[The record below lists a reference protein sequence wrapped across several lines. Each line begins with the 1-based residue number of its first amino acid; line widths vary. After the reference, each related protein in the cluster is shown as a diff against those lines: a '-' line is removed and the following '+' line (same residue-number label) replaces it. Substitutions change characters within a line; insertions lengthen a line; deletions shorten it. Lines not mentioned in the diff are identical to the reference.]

1 MYIAM
6 ELIIVSVIVV
16 IIVGFVAA
24 SKAARQSELE
34 LQEQK
39 RRERLRVEA
48 CGEIVLFFANN
59 LGYIARSVISKNEI
73 SQLIDQGISPENLA
87 TEISHRIE
95 ESNGLILGYQAFENV
110 QIEVKLPLESRQR
123 HIYIVGKSGSGKTN
137 LMRTMI
143 FQDMYDGNGLGVI
156 APEQEMIFE
165 EILPYVPGHR
175 IDDVILF
182 DPSDPNCPSFNP
194 LHLDEGEDIDVK
206 VDEVLTI
213 FSRVISGNSGPRME
227 ELLRQALYALIG
239 RPGVTLLDIEKL
251 LDRSDASFRTYI
263 INSCK
268 DPQQAHFWQNV
279 YPSFPKDAHLPI
291 TNRLGRFLRPKVIR
305 NILCNPKQSLNF
317 RQVMD
322 EGKILLFNLS
332 DGILGEQNSQLLG
345 QLVVSK
351 FQLAV
356 MSRAQMPKE
365 SRRQFFLY
373 VDEFQTFT
381 GTAATSYEKI
391 LSRARKYKLGLIL
404 AHQQTGQI
412 PTQLLKEILGNVS
425 TSICFLVSREDAS
438 KFSKELITTQNGEI
452 INIPEEEILRLKV
465 GQCWCKIGQQAF
477 LMHTYLADQHPDRN
491 RVEYIV
497 QKARFNYGST
507 CNSVVDSEPTLAQ
520 GTTYQDTTSTKNT
533 PTKPSKKV
541 LNKTVSKSQIIT
553 PPPKADDLDDLDP
566 ANIFDS

>member
-1 MYIAM
+1 VYTAM
-6 ELIIVSVIVV
+6 ALIIVSVILLA
-16 IIVGFVAA
+16 IVSLVAA
-24 SKAARQSELE
+24 SKATRQRELT

-39 RRERLRVEA
+39 RQERLRVEA
-48 CGEIVLFFANN
+48 CGETVLFFANN
-59 LGYIARSVISKNEI
+59 LGYIARSVISKDEI
-73 SQLIDQGISPENLA
+73 SQLIDNGISPEELA
-87 TEISHRIE
+87 TTIAKRIE
-95 ESNGLILGYQAFENV
+95 QAEGLILGYQVFDYIQFN
-110 QIEVKLPLESRQR
+110 VKLPLDSRQR
-123 HIYIVGKSGSGKTN
+123 HLYIVGKSGSGKTN

-143 FQDMYDGNGLGVI
+143 FQDMYYGNGLGVI

-165 EILPYVPGHR
+165 EILPYIPDHR

-182 DPSDPNCPSFNP
+182 NPSDPNCPSFNP
-194 LHLDEGEDIDVK
+194 LHLDEGEDVDVK

-213 FSRVISGNSGPRME
+213 FSRIISGNSGPRME
-227 ELLRQALYALIG
+227 ELLRQSLYALIG
-239 RPGVTLLDIEKL
+239 RPGVTLLDIERL
-251 LDRSDASFRTYI
+251 LDRTDSSFRSYI

-425 TSICFLVSREDAS
+425 TSICFLVSREDSS

-465 GQCWCKIGQQAF
+465 GQCWCKIGQYAF
-477 LMHTYLADQHPDRN
+477 LMHTYLADQRPDHERA
-491 RVEYIV
+491 EYIV
-497 QKARFNYGST
+497 QKARFNYGSS
-507 CNSVVDSEPTLAQ
+507 CNLIAVSEPELVQ
-520 GTTYQDTTSTKNT
+520 GTTYQDATSKSSTSPKRVKVPAKKSDTKIQS
-533 PTKPSKKV
+533 KAAPSK
-541 LNKTVSKSQIIT
+541 Q
-553 PPPKADDLDDLDP
+553 DDLDDLDP

>member
-1 MYIAM
+1 VYTVMA
-6 ELIIVSVIVV
+6 LIIVSAILLVIA
-16 IIVGFVAA
+16 GFVVA
-24 SKAARQSELE
+24 SKAARQRELE

-39 RRERLRVEA
+39 RQERLRVEA
-48 CGEIVLFFANN
+48 CGETVLFFANN
-59 LGYIARSVISKNEI
+59 LGYIARSVISKDEI
-73 SQLIDQGISPENLA
+73 GRLIDNGISPEKLA
-87 TEISHRIE
+87 TTIATRIE
-95 ESNGLILGYQAFENV
+95 EAEGLILGYQVFDHIKFN
-110 QIEVKLPLESRQR
+110 VKLPLDSRQR
-123 HIYIVGKSGSGKTN
+123 HLYIVGKSGSGKTN

-143 FQDMYDGNGLGVI
+143 FQDMLLGNGLGVI

-165 EILPYVPGHR
+165 EILPYVPDHR

-194 LHLDEGEDIDVK
+194 LHLDEGEDVDVK

-213 FSRVISGNSGPRME
+213 FSRIISGNSGPRME

-239 RPGVTLLDIEKL
+239 REGVTLLDIERL
-251 LDRSDASFRTYI
+251 LDRTDPSFRTYI

-425 TSICFLVSREDAS
+425 TSICFLVSREDSS

-452 INIPEEEILRLKV
+452 INIPEEEVLRLKV

-507 CNSVVDSEPTLAQ
+507 RNLVVDSEPALAQ

-533 PTKPSKKV
+533 PTKSSKKV
-541 LNKTVSKSQIIT
+541 LSKTVNKAQIIAS
-553 PPPKADDLDDLDP
+553 PPKTDDLDDLDP